1 MRFPAS
7 IAGKRFTEGMKA
19 ILVNA
24 MWLMV
29 ERISLS
35 LSGIFVS
42 IYVARYLGPGQF
54 GAINY
59 LLATVAVL
67 VPLAQLG
74 ADSIIFNRIARRR
87 ASGIRL
93 MMASMRI
100 RRRLFLLAALP
111 LLVWQLLFRD
121 TTEVVMLVL
130 MLASA
135 YFSVQDVYKIYYD
148 ATLKS
153 KRNTIINNAVLILS
167 ILLRLGLVHAELSL
181 AWFAVPYIV
190 SSAIPYL
197 VRRWMFRREN
207 RAQIAAPRRLI
218 KSYEKYLFSVGL
230 PLAVS
235 SLSIV
240 IYTRIDQLMLG
251 NMLGTQ
257 AVGWYSAATTLAQGW
272 VFVPMAM
279 ITSLMP
285 GIAGSRQPEEQA
297 YRIRLLNLIVL
308 MISLPVLLFFVW
320 FAQPVIELLYGA
332 EFQPSAA
339 ILAVCTLTAMFGALG
354 TVSYRSMVLFSGYRF
369 IALKMP
375 IVAVINVVL
384 NILLIPRY
392 GLMGAAISTLFS
404 EFISLFVLNAFFQRG
419 KITRLQITCFYCI
432 PVLIKKFKRK

>member
-1 MRFPAS
+1 
-7 IAGKRFTEGMKA
+7 MKA

-42 IYVARYLGPGQF
+42 IYVARYLGPAQF
-54 GAINY
+54 GAINF

-74 ADSIIFNRIARRR
+74 ADSVIFNRIARRR
-87 ASGIRL
+87 ASGLRL

-100 RRRLFLLAALP
+100 RRRLFLLVALP
-111 LLVWQLLFRD
+111 LLAWQISFRD
-121 TTEVVMLVL
+121 TADVVMLLL

-153 KRNTIINNAVLILS
+153 KRNTIINNAVLVLS

-181 AWFAVPYIV
+181 VWFAVPYV
-190 SSAIPYL
+190 LSSAIPYL
-197 VRRWMFRREN
+197 VRRWMFRRES
-207 RAQIAAPRRLI
+207 RRGGAAPHGLI
-218 KSYEKYLFSVGL
+218 KRYEKYLFNVGL
-230 PLAVS
+230 PLAAS

-240 IYTRIDQLMLG
+240 IYTRIDQIMLG

-272 VFVPMAM
+272 AFIPMAM

-285 GIAGSRQPEEQA
+285 GIAGSRLPEEQA
-297 YRIRLLNLIVL
+297 YRIRLLYLIVL
-308 MISLPVLLFFVW
+308 MISLPALLFFSL
-320 FAQPVIELLYGA
+320 FSLPVIELLYGV
-332 EFQPSAA
+332 EFHPSAG
-339 ILAVCTLTAMFGALG
+339 ILAVSTLTSVFSVLG
-354 TVSYRSMVLFSGYRF
+354 TVSYRSIVLFSGYRF

-375 IVAVINVVL
+375 IVAMINVIL
-384 NILLIPRY
+384 NTLLIPIY
-392 GLMGAAISTLFS
+392 GLMGAAISTLLA
-404 EFISLFVLNAFFQRG
+404 EFMSLFVLNVFFQRG
-419 KITRLQITCFYCI
+419 KITRLQLTFFYCI
-432 PVLIKKFKRK
+432 PVLIKKLRCK

>member
-1 MRFPAS
+1 
-7 IAGKRFTEGMKA
+7 MKA

-24 MWLMV
+24 VWLMV

-121 TTEVVMLVL
+121 ATEVVMLVL

-404 EFISLFVLNAFFQRG
+404 EFMSLFVLNAFFQRG
-419 KITRLQITCFYCI
+419 RITRLLISCFYCI
-432 PVLIKKFKRK
+432 PPLIKKLRRK

>member
-1 MRFPAS
+1 
-7 IAGKRFTEGMKA
+7 MKA

-24 MWLMV
+24 VWLMV

-121 TTEVVMLVL
+121 ATEVVMLVL

-339 ILAVCTLTAMFGALG
+339 ILAVCTLTSMFGALG
-354 TVSYRSMVLFSGYRF
+354 TVSYRSIVLFSGYRF

-419 KITRLQITCFYCI
+419 RITRLLISCFYCI
-432 PVLIKKFKRK
+432 PPLIKKLRRK

>member
-1 MRFPAS
+1 
-7 IAGKRFTEGMKA
+7 MKA

-24 MWLMV
+24 MWLMI

-404 EFISLFVLNAFFQRG
+404 EFMSLFVLNAFFQRG
-419 KITRLQITCFYCI
+419 KITRLLISCFYCI
-432 PVLIKKFKRK
+432 PPLIKKLKRK

>member
-1 MRFPAS
+1 
-7 IAGKRFTEGMKA
+7 MKA

>member
-1 MRFPAS
+1 LRFPAS

-24 MWLMV
+24 VWLMV

-121 TTEVVMLVL
+121 ATEVVMLVL

-404 EFISLFVLNAFFQRG
+404 EFMSLFVLNAFFQRG
-419 KITRLQITCFYCI
+419 RITRLLISCFYCI
-432 PVLIKKFKRK
+432 PPLIKKLRRK

>member
-1 MRFPAS
+1 
-7 IAGKRFTEGMKA
+7 MKA

-197 VRRWMFRREN
+197 VRRWMFCREN

-404 EFISLFVLNAFFQRG
+404 EFMSLFVLNAFFQRG
-419 KITRLQITCFYCI
+419 KITRLLISCFYCI
-432 PVLIKKFKRK
+432 PPLIKKLKRK